1 MYFFHYGNLMSL
13 FDGSILLYFSNS
25 RATGECRQYYALVE
39 KSQCFQDSTHI
50 HPEPLPSLSTLNIA
64 GRLRGRLIPESIDC
78 RCSWNCHKGMWK
90 GQWAF
95 QKPCTSLCQD
105 DVHILTSSCHIE
117 TLLPTTSRYLSFCVY
132 AYD

>member
-1 MYFFHYGNLMSL
+1 MAQFYYLSL
-13 FDGSILLYFSNS
+13 IVGLPSSNN
-25 RATGECRQYYALVE
+25 RLTEFGRCRQYYPLVD
-39 KSQCFQDSTHI
+39 KSQCFQDSTYI

-78 RCSWNCHKGMWK
+78 RCSWNRHKGMWK

-105 DVHILTSSCHIE
+105 DVHILTSSCHTE